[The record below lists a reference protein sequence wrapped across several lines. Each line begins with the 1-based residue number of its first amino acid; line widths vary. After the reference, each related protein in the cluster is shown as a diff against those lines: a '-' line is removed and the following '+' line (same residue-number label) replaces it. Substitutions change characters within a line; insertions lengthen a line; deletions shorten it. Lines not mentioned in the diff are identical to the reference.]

1 MVLVSTLLCALTLFS
16 SQHPSPPDV
25 IMFTYNFPSTNKHHK
40 GFISSLTQH
49 RITSITNILDAQ
61 HSLFNEHTSVEL
73 ILLQHLGIEHVPHK
87 LFKKLISP
95 LNIQAPVFSPTTQG
109 MITAVKGQRMVSF
122 HSHRCVCAFS
132 ESNSKLTV
140 LKNELVGMS
149 YSQLSLLPLFL
160 VGSLCCQAI
169 GVRIQLL
176 TRVGSLLHVML
187 G

>member
-1 MVLVSTLLCALTLFS
+1 MTFTKASSWFWLVPSYVHWPSFLHSIHPHLTLPCS
-16 SQHPSPPDV
+16 LTTSLLQH
-25 IMFTYNFPSTNKHHK
+25 KHHK
-40 GFISSLTQH
+40 GFIPSLTQH

-73 ILLQHLGIEHVPHK
+73 ILLRHLGIEDVPHK
-87 LFKKLISP
+87 LFKKLDSP
-95 LNIQAPVFSPTTQG
+95 LNIQAPVFSSTALG

-149 YSQLSLLPLFL
+149 YSQLPYSLYFWWVLCAARPL
-160 VGSLCCQAI
+160 GS
-169 GVRIQLL
+169 GFSFWP
-176 TRVGSLLHVML
+176 G
-187 G
+187 